1 MKSLKFYKNKLK
13 MIAYRNRHRKA
24 NYDKGD
30 FSDIK
35 WRHYTSSE
43 DYEIL
48 FSDKTDRENAKY
60 LKRSVRSI
68 QKRRWSIT
76 HNKVKS
82 AYNNAETLNK
92 VGEGA

>member
-1 MKSLKFYKNKLK
+1 
-13 MIAYRNRHRKA
+13 MIAYRRRHKNA
-24 NYDKGD
+24 NYNKGD
-30 FSDIK
+30 FTDIK
-35 WRHYTSSE
+35 WRHYTPSE

-48 FSDKTDRENAKY
+48 FSNKTDREIAKY

-68 QKRRWSIT
+68 QKRRWSVL